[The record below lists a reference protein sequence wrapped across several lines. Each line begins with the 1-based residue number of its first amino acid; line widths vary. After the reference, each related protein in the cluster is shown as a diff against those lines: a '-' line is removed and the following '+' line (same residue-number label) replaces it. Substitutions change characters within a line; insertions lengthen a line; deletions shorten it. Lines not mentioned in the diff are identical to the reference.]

1 MAPAP
6 FRPAALSTL
15 VTSSGDRKQNVSQVL
30 EPTMSSFD
38 ERGIHQH
45 RFCECISGR
54 CMMGIECEE
63 EHKHDDFWA
72 VGLV

>member
-38 ERGIHQH
+38 PSFVSNLSMKE
-45 RFCECISGR
+45 EYISIGSASAFLD
-54 CMMGIECEE
+54 G
-63 EHKHDDFWA
+63 A
-72 VGLV
+72 